1 MCIRDRYGALPE
13 AASELVS
20 YTVYRWECAIRG
32 SVVMGFVGAGGLGQR
47 MDESMKM
54 LSGGEVSSMLLVFVL
69 LVAAADLVSKY
80 LRRRLG

>member
-1 MCIRDRYGALPE
+1 
-13 AASELVS
+13 
-20 YTVYRWECAIRG
+20 
-32 SVVMGFVGAGGLGQR
+32 